1 MRISNCP
8 DEAILHKAF
17 TLFDCKEE
25 LRQQHSRTKA
35 PVMLGAPI
43 SMIWAADF
51 VRQEN
56 ANYVMALGPVFGR
69 DVSLKSNEEILHTL
83 SQNQEVDMSIATR
96 LELMQVMDQ
105 VPVCMPVMLNQY
117 ALMLHYVLTRE
128 HLTVRDIVVG
138 DVKIVDV
145 DRGNLQKRDRHKVWA
160 REQGLTRMVR
170 EGDLNYREAL
180 ENCTGIGNGAP
191 L

>member
-25 LRQQHSRTKA
+25 LRQQHSSTKA

-56 ANYVMALGPVFGR
+56 ANYVMVLGPVFGR

-96 LELMQVMDQ
+96 LELMQSSEPLRQAKTSVI
-105 VPVCMPVMLNQY
+105 VFISLCVRAAIEGGLMPEVAY
-117 ALMLHYVLTRE
+117 S
-128 HLTVRDIVVG
+128 VG
-138 DVKIVDV
+138 DSYIQSVENAQKPSEMVAISKVMTPVRYMKLARKNRNVEGHEAETRHIV
-145 DRGNLQKRDRHKVWA
+145 
-160 REQGLTRMVR
+160 GLEV
-170 EGDLNYREAL
+170 
-180 ENCTGIGNGAP
+180 
-191 L
+191 